1 MDGVATSL
9 SSCASVSAAAA
20 IFHDGKLY
28 GFVTPKACDTKA
40 VETCMKEKQPYYAVP
55 ESIITLEAFPV
66 TLNGKVDKKALAAI
80 ISSPITI
87 TEPEKAVTEPP
98 MNVFE
103 PCTAMYERRLAA
115 VEKEAAFLRA
125 VLEKERSAICSSDS
139 SITSME
145 SGRSDKVDLSAAV
158 PEKKHGKKVRGL
170 RHRILIVY
178 RRLFSVVWIVNLV
191 LLALI
196 LAIPSINRIWFS
208 HLAAINLT
216 IAVLARQDYVINLLY
231 TVFCSVPKSWPLW
244 IRARCGLI
252 YHFGGIHSGAASS
265 ATLWFIVTLYYNM
278 KMRFSS
284 DPFIETRTSDVTLV
298 VSWIGVVLLMIVA
311 GVAWPSFRKAHHDL
325 FEQVHRFAGWTAL
338 GVLWLQTIFAIND
351 ARLPAQSLGNAVA
364 KSANF
369 WLILISTLSIM
380 VSWFH
385 LRKVTV
391 YSEILSNHAVRLHF
405 DYAVPVNGSFT
416 RLSERPLLEWHS
428 FATVPAPEP
437 ENGNPKGYS
446 LVVSNAGDWTKR
458 QIQTGPTK
466 IWVRGVPS
474 KFFYTA

>member
-1 MDGVATSL
+1 M
-9 SSCASVSAAAA
+9 SAAAA
-20 IFHDGKLY
+20 IVRGGKLY
-28 GFVTPKACDTKA
+28 GFVTPKICDTKQ
-40 VETCMKEKQPYYAVP
+40 VDSCMREKQPYYAVP

-66 TLNGKVDKKALAAI
+66 TPNGKIDKKALAALLA
-80 ISSPITI
+80 SPITI
-87 TEPEKAVTEPP
+87 SDPEKTTTEPP
-98 MNVFE
+98 TNVFE

-125 VLEKERSAICSSDS
+125 ALEKERSALCSMSNTS
-139 SITSME
+139 TTSME
-145 SGRSDKVDLSAAV
+145 SGSVDHVDLSAPV
-158 PEKKHGKKVRGL
+158 PEKKHGKKARGL

-178 RRLFSVVWIVNLV
+178 RRLFSLVWIANLV
-191 LLALI
+191 VLALI

-216 IAVLARQDYVINLLY
+216 IAVLARQDYVINILY
-231 TVFCSVPKSWPLW
+231 TIFCSVPTSWPLW
-244 IRARCGLI
+244 IRTRCGLI
-252 YHFGGIHSGAASS
+252 YHFGGVHSGAASS

-284 DPFIETRTSDVTLV
+284 DPSLVIRTSTVTLV
-298 VSWIGVVLLMIVA
+298 MSWIGVVLLMIVA

-338 GVLWLQTIFAIND
+338 GVLWLQTIFAIDD

-364 KSANF
+364 KSPNF

-380 VSWFH
+380 LSWVH

-391 YSEILSNHAVRLHF
+391 NSEILSNHAVRLHF
-405 DYAVPVNGSFT
+405 DYTVPVNGSFT

-437 ENGNPKGYS
+437 ENGQPKGYS

-474 KFFYTA
+474 KYFHPNLI